1 MDRIPT
7 SIRLRQIMQER
18 GIKQVDLVRMCA
30 PYAREYNISMGKS
43 AISQY
48 VSGKSLPAQRQLSA
62 LGQALNVSEAWLMG
76 FDVPRERTTT
86 AAANAD
92 AALTVPGL
100 YPVHKKKFPVLG
112 KIACG
117 EPVFAEENR
126 NAFIMSSDDIDA
138 DFCLVAS
145 GDSMAGA
152 HIEDGDIV
160 FVKETDVVPNGQI
173 AVVLIGDEATLKYID
188 YRPESATLILTPAN
202 PDYRTQVYTGDE
214 LDQIRV
220 LGMAVT
226 LQKNLTRRK

>member
-30 PYAREYNISMGKS
+30 PFAREAGISMGKS

-48 VSGKSLPAQRQLSA
+48 VTGKSLPAQRQLTI

-76 FDVPRERTTT
+76 FDVPRDRAPAKTE
-86 AAANAD
+86 AP
-92 AALTVPGL
+92 LSVPGL
-100 YPVHKKKFPVLG
+100 YPVHKRRFPVLG

-117 EPVFAEENR
+117 EPIFAEEDHETS
-126 NAFIMSSDDIDA
+126 IMASSDIDA
-138 DFCLVAS
+138 DFCLIAQ
-145 GDSMAGA
+145 GDSMSGA

-160 FVKETDVVPNGQI
+160 FIRQTDVVPNGEI

-188 YRPESATLILTPAN
+188 WRPEQSTLILTPAN

-214 LDQIRV
+214 LNRIRI
-220 LGMAVT
+220 LGRAVV